1 MTIEEYNKSVASIIK
16 LIVANNPG
24 GVAKALRQAGYET
37 KDYIPASEL
46 ESALYQLH
54 SANSNQ
60 FYEVLKTVSW
70 NYGNNNWTNEPQYRD
85 QISMLVADTATT
97 NGNAM
102 ATTRGVADWFKTAVY
117 YLQEQSTTIVT
128 TPGKLGI
135 GFYVG
140 LFLVV
145 GGIFAIVYFGI
156 KELRKGKPAT
166 T

>member
-1 MTIEEYNKSVASIIK
+1 MTIEEYNKSVGSIIK

-24 GVAKALRQAGYET
+24 GVAKGLRQAGYET

-54 SANSNQ
+54 SANSPQ

-70 NYGNNNWTNEPQYRD
+70 NQGNNNWTNEPQYRE
-85 QISMLVADTATT
+85 QITELIADTTAT

-102 ATTRGVADWFKTAVY
+102 ATTRGVADWFKTALD
-117 YLQEQSTTIVT
+117 YLQEQSTTVVT
-128 TPGKLGI
+128 TPGKLGA
-135 GFYVG
+135 GFYIG

-156 KELRKGKPAT
+156 KELKKSKAT

>member
-37 KDYIPASEL
+37 KDYIPVSEL
-46 ESALYQLH
+46 ESALFQLH

-97 NGNAM
+97 NGM
-102 ATTRGVADWFKTAVY
+102 DTQRGVADWFKTALD
-117 YLQEQSTTIVT
+117 YLQEQSTTITT
-128 TPGKLGI
+128 TPGKLGM
-135 GFYVG
+135 GFYIG

-156 KELRKGKPAT
+156 TSLKKATKQPA
-166 T
+166 